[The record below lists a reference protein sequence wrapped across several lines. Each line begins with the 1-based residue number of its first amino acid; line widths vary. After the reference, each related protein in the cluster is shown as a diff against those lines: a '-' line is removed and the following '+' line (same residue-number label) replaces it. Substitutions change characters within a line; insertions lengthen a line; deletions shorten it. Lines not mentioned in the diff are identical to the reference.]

1 MRSVFTLVQ
10 VSLSSVHCSQALY
23 LCARNSGGKEKSEQS
38 ERDAR
43 AQGWE
48 GLEGGG
54 AFSDRI
60 KIREIVVA
68 L

>member
-1 MRSVFTLVQ
+1 MRAKLG
-10 VSLSSVHCSQALY
+10 
-23 LCARNSGGKEKSEQS
+23 RERKSEQS

-43 AQGWE
+43 VQGWE

-54 AFSDRI
+54 TFSDRI
-60 KIREIVVA
+60 KIREIVAA